1 MLTFLDSKRNP
12 ALKRKKFKNVNLFS
26 RRERIFSANRDGPF
40 KKFSHLNAEKKL
52 GFQYYNYSNASTNPS
67 TRIQTSKTRQ
77 KNTLSN
83 LLENLDT
90 NFYLTETNITEIVI
104 DNPKNINRPSSAA
117 TFTVDQNKKEITIQ
131 SPQNDI
137 EILQKIGEHTKKL
150 DYDDLLKTKDNNLI
164 GKKNHQINRK
174 KDGINEFIN
183 KTREVLLFR
192 YQLKQRKE
200 RAQSLSE
207 AYRNQIENIDD
218 QMKKLKKT
226 KELFIEEFFHR
237 LTEYNKFLKNRLK
250 KEKIINSELYDI
262 TFKLK
267 KEILEINNNILKIEF
282 EKNNVLKWIYFQILL
297 KEKRLTIPN
306 HYKIIIEEPKTTYD
320 ILFRNP
326 NFNPDG
332 NDPPST
338 TNQIKKRE
346 SFKSNLLRRG
356 KTRRIF
362 GTNFRNL
369 ANLYKTMKF
378 EDIQNIRNYKL
389 NCIYPTA
396 EEFYLGLTKLENEN
410 IFFISEYNYVQKEL
424 LSLKNQRKEEQD
436 IYIQNMKEEEIKFEK
451 KKIELENLK
460 KKHISLLN
468 QIKQIKNEKPK
479 IKRPKTA
486 TSKLYINAVSNYSK
500 TKGNLSKTQ
509 LYSRVV
515 YLYQIIQKLDLNN
528 IFDEVLQNN
537 KKKLV
542 LETKGDE
549 MIHMLHLSELAVN
562 SLLNTIKFWKY
573 NSNKKIVDKFYE
585 ISYKMEKIHKIEK
598 NKLQIEAHENR
609 IKEINKKVFERNN
622 KIYCLPRR
630 KIDLYYERFFVKKRG
645 NENKKQIKTEPTFE
659 DYMYDVI
666 NHSDDEI

>member
-26 RRERIFSANRDGPF
+26 RRERIFSANRNGPF
-40 KKFSHLNAEKKL
+40 KKFSHLNSEKKL
-52 GFQYYNYSNASTNPS
+52 GFQNYNYSTTSTNPS

-90 NFYLTETNITEIVI
+90 NFYLTETNLTEIII
-104 DNPKNINRPSSAA
+104 DNPKIINRPSTAA
-117 TFTVDQNKKEITIQ
+117 TFTVNKNKKEITIQ
-131 SPQNDI
+131 SPENDI

-150 DYDDLLKTKDNNLI
+150 DSDDLLKNKDNNLI
-164 GKKNHQINRK
+164 GKKIHQINRK
-174 KDGINEFIN
+174 KEGINEFIN
-183 KTREVLLFR
+183 KTRDVLLFR

-200 RAQSLSE
+200 RVQSLSE
-207 AYRNQIENIDD
+207 AYTNQIENIDD
-218 QMKKLKKT
+218 QMKKLKKA
-226 KELFIEEFFHR
+226 KELFIDEFFHR
-237 LTEYNKFLKNRLK
+237 ITEYNKFLKNQLK
-250 KEKIINSELYDI
+250 KEKIINNELYDI

-267 KEILEINNNILKIEF
+267 KEILDINNNILKIEF

-320 ILFRNP
+320 ILYRNP

-332 NDPPST
+332 NDTQNYS
-338 TNQIKKRE
+338 NQPKKRE
-346 SFKSNLLRRG
+346 SKPVLYRRL

-369 ANLYKTMKF
+369 SNLFKTMKF

-389 NCIYPTA
+389 NCIYQTA
-396 EEFYLGLTKLENEN
+396 EEFYLALNKLENEN
-410 IFFISEYNYVQKEL
+410 IFLISEFNYIQKEL
-424 LSLKNQRKEEQD
+424 LSLKNQRQEEKN
-436 IYIQNMKEEEIKFEK
+436 IYIQNMKDEEIKFEK
-451 KKIELENLK
+451 KTIELENLK
-460 KKHISLLN
+460 KKHNLLLN
-468 QIKQIKNEKPK
+468 QIKQIKNEKIK

-486 TSKLYINAVSNYSK
+486 TSKLYSHTASNYSK

-515 YLYQIIQKLDLNN
+515 CLYQIIQKLDLNN
-528 IFDEVLQNN
+528 IFDEVLLNN
-537 KKKLV
+537 KKKLI

-573 NSNKKIVDKFYE
+573 NSNKEIVDKFYE
-585 ISYKMEKIHKIEK
+585 ISYNMEKIHKIEK

-609 IKEINKKVFERNN
+609 IKEINKKIFERNN
-622 KIYCLPRR
+622 KIYCLPKR
-630 KIDLYYERFFVKKRG
+630 KIDQYYERFFVKKK
-645 NENKKQIKTEPTFE
+645 NYENKKQIKTEPTFE

-666 NHSDDEI
+666 KHSDDEI